1 MKVRLSI
8 RPAPVVQRR
17 LKLVAAALVS
27 GLLWSQVLPAWDVRL
42 GAAPQEVRHG
52 R

>member
-1 MKVRLSI
+1 MKVRPSF
-8 RPAPVVQRR
+8 RPGPAVGRR

-27 GLLWSQVLPAWDVRL
+27 GLLWSQVLPAWDAQL
-42 GAAPQEVRHG
+42 GASTQELRHG